1 MQLLFIDTGDSVE
14 YRLSC
19 WVYTMVLRA
28 LSQTAWQHCMC
39 PTEAIAPQTLLEDA
53 QEAGTHADWHSLLRA
68 YGSVVLGESIT
79 THKYLLSAFT
89 SE

>member
-1 MQLLFIDTGDSVE
+1 
-14 YRLSC
+14 
-19 WVYTMVLRA
+19 MVLLA

>member
-1 MQLLFIDTGDSVE
+1 MTPGDSVE

-19 WVYTMVLRA
+19 WVYPMVLRA

-39 PTEAIAPQTLLEDA
+39 PTEASGPQTPLEDA
-53 QEAGTHADWHSLLRA
+53 QEAGTHADWHSLLHA

-79 THKYLLSAFT
+79 THKYLSAFT